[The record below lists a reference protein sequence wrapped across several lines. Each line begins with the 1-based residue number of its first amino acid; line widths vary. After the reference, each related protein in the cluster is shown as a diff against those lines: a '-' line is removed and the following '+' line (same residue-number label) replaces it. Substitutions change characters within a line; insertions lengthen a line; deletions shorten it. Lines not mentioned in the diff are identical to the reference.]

1 VSGENRKKKR
11 RQVTMTN
18 FNLEKTCKGLFKL
31 LNDPRLTG
39 SEKVVLAAA
48 LEIIEDKKRRENLDF
63 KGF

>member
-1 VSGENRKKKR
+1 
-11 RQVTMTN
+11 MTN

-39 SEKVVLAAA
+39 SEKVTLAAA
-48 LEIIEDKKRRENLDF
+48 LEIIEDKKRREQIDF

>member
-1 VSGENRKKKR
+1 
-11 RQVTMTN
+11 MTN
-18 FNLEKTCKGLFKL
+18 FNLEKVCKGLFKI

>member
-1 VSGENRKKKR
+1 
-11 RQVTMTN
+11 MTN

-31 LNDPRLTG
+31 LNDTRLTG

>member
-1 VSGENRKKKR
+1 
-11 RQVTMTN
+11 MTN
-18 FNLEKTCKGLFKL
+18 FNLDKVCKGLFKL

>member
-1 VSGENRKKKR
+1 
-11 RQVTMTN
+11 MTN
-18 FNLEKTCKGLFKL
+18 FKLEKTCKGLFKL

>member
-1 VSGENRKKKR
+1 
-11 RQVTMTN
+11 MTN

-48 LEIIEDKKRRENLDF
+48 LEIIEDKKRREQIDF

>member
-1 VSGENRKKKR
+1 
-11 RQVTMTN
+11 MTN
-18 FNLEKTCKGLFKL
+18 FNLEKVCRGLFKL

-48 LEIIEDKKRRENLDF
+48 LEIIEDKKRREQLDF